1 MYCINCGMNIDDREE
16 RCLFCATPTPNFNG
30 MNLRG
35 QYPPPYFDPNLPPY
49 PYFFRDPANEPA
61 EPGLIVLSVLIP
73 LAGLIIGCVSLGKG
87 EKRAGGAICCLWV
100 SALQQGCFLYLPM
113 YLC

>member
-16 RCLFCATPTPNFNG
+16 RCPFSATPTPNFNG

-87 EKRAGGAICCLWV
+87 EKRAGRG
-100 SALQQGCFLYLPM
+100 
-113 YLC
+113 